1 MAQIIRYNQPTYQT
15 SQHTDNFVYKTN
27 LSIAKVLGVLVMGA
41 VYLTLMIPC
50 KVVEWVYTKS
60 VNFLKRVRDK

>member
-1 MAQIIRYNQPTYQT
+1 MAQIIRYNQPNYQT
-15 SQHTDNFVYKTN
+15 SHTDNFVYKTN

-50 KVVEWVYTKS
+50 KCVEWVYTKAAG
-60 VNFLKRVRDK
+60 FLKRVRDK

>member
-1 MAQIIRYNQPTYQT
+1 MAQIIRYNKPAYQT
-15 SQHTDNFVYKTN
+15 SSHTDNFVYKTN
-27 LSIAKVLGVLVMGA
+27 LLIAKVLGVLVMGA